1 MESSPLKVCLTD
13 PPQQVKAC
21 TAKIKALA
29 DIRKIAVDDT
39 DSIIRAFHHNLHN
52 EEERPLLE
60 NLSAEEQKK
69 LEQAEAELNSTKEKR
84 QLDEQAAAD
93 AEPAN
98 KIKA

>member
-1 MESSPLKVCLTD
+1 MK
-13 PPQQVKAC
+13 QVKEC

-69 LEQAEAELNSTKEKR
+69 LQAAEAELNTVKEKR
-84 QLDEQAAAD
+84 QLDAQAEAETEQQ
-93 AEPAN
+93 N
-98 KIKA
+98 KKLKA